1 MISDMSD
8 IVNEQRSSDQTT
20 SPDVKSPNK
29 PNLANLRT
37 VLLDFKGEN
46 VAKRTHA
53 AFHLRTM
60 ATVDAMHVIAEAL
73 RQRDD
78 SDLMRHE
85 LAYILG
91 QMQFVEAIETLSDI
105 LQDEN
110 DSTLVRHESAE
121 ALGAI
126 GQPSS
131 LEVLR
136 HYVHHS
142 APEIAETCQIA
153 VDLIT
158 YRNEQKDPNQSQG
171 GGGSAKGAFLSV
183 DPAPSFE
190 ESQSLDDLEEIYMN
204 TSLPLFKRYRAMFS
218 LRDLNTDAS
227 ALVLAKGLQDSSAL
241 FRHEVAYVLGQLMRS
256 VVVPALS
263 TCLETAD
270 EHSMVRHEAAEALGA
285 IGGAEAEEVLARFTD
300 HEDEVINQ
308 SCVVALDTVEYWK
321 AF

>member
-1 MISDMSD
+1 MSD

-153 VDLIT
+153 
-158 YRNEQKDPNQSQG
+158 
-171 GGGSAKGAFLSV
+171 GAFLSV